1 MKIDIVAYS
10 QKFVTGA
17 YLNCTIGFEAS
28 ITEHEHPEAAL
39 KELQNLA
46 ESFHKSSFSHLYTE
60 SGSPITIEQV
70 REEPADKRIA
80 VIIQDIMDCQVID
93 EKNGIGVQVGL
104 LGFEKMC
111 STHPELKSAYD
122 LRLKQLQ
129 NA

>member
-1 MKIDIVAYS
+1 MKIISVSYK
-10 QKFVTGA
+10 QKFPTGSF
-17 YLNCTIGFEAS
+17 LNCDIGFEAS
-28 ITEHEHPEAAL
+28 ITEHEHPEKAL
-39 KELQNLA
+39 KELQDLA

-60 SGSPITIEQV
+60 SGKPITIEQV
-70 REEPADKRIA
+70 REEPVDKRIA

-111 STHPELKSAYD
+111 STHPELKAAYD
-122 LRLKQLQ
+122 SRLKQLQ